1 MRHGVKSQ
9 PSESIRDVMANNFQR
24 EWHEK
29 AKDKERKRNEE
40 DERRR
45 VKRKFINICL

>member
-1 MRHGVKSQ
+1 MKSQ

-29 AKDKERKRNEE
+29 AKEKERKRNEE
-40 DERRR
+40 DEIRR
-45 VKRKFINICL
+45 VNKLLLKYF